1 VTSRI
6 TLLKVQNVIQSLD
19 RLSFILLAILLI
31 WVPIPIG
38 SNPNWSIGILSMLS
52 TFVFITTF
60 GSALLKKRSFGVI
73 RYSLLAIALLL
84 GYLLLTVA
92 QYFYGY
98 NPDAMLFS
106 LDKYATKVQILLSTS
121 YILIFLSTIISC
133 SSAARVKRICWI
145 IVISGALQSLIA
157 IFLFSSQAKYQIF
170 FLELDHSTR
179 AKGTFS
185 YHNSFAGYMEMCIAV
200 GLGML
205 IGSFKGQSKV
215 SNVRNNMFSVLDFI
229 LSSKIILRL
238 LVILMVIGLVLT
250 RSRMGNAGLMIAL
263 LIGLLIGLYYLKE
276 ERKYLSILL
285 LSVFIIDSVVI
296 GQWVGID
303 KVIARLESTEVVKE
317 KLTVQNQ
324 IKQTNNKVINRE
336 ESLEQR
342 SEPAYNTIEMI
353 KEKPWFG
360 FGAGTFYTAY
370 PPYKN
375 PNIKGYYEH
384 AHNDYLEI
392 ASDSGLVGTFLLFGF
407 GVLCL
412 VRSVKLLSIKL
423 GDYKGVGFSAVI
435 SLFAIAI
442 HSFVDFNLHIPANV
456 VTLMVICALPFASGY
471 NAKKRV
477 DINKL

>member
-1 VTSRI
+1 
-6 TLLKVQNVIQSLD
+6 LKSHAFLQSLD
-19 RLSFILLAILLI
+19 GFSFYLLAILLI

-38 SNPNWSIGILSMLS
+38 SNPNWSIGILTILS
-52 TFVFITTF
+52 IFVFILTY
-60 GSALLKKRSFGVI
+60 GSALLNNRSFGVI
-73 RYSLLAIALLL
+73 KHSLLAASLLF
-84 GYLLLTVA
+84 GFLLLTVI
-92 QYFYGY
+92 QYLYGY
-98 NPDAMLFS
+98 NPEAVFLS
-106 LDKYATKVQILLSTS
+106 LDKYATKVQILLTVS
-121 YILIFLSTIISC
+121 YILIFLSTILSC
-133 SSAARVKRICWI
+133 SSTGRVKRLCWI
-145 IVISGALQSLIA
+145 IVLSGALQSLIA
-157 IFLFSSQAKYQIF
+157 IILFSSQAKYQIF

-205 IGSFKGQSKV
+205 IGSYKTQSKV
-215 SNVRNNMFSVLDFI
+215 AKVGNNIYSILDFI

-263 LIGLLIGLYYLKE
+263 LISLLVGLYYLKE

-303 KVIARLESTEVVKE
+303 KVIARLESTDVTKQELVKND
-317 KLTVQNQ
+317 V
-324 IKQTNNKVINRE
+324 KQPNNKLKKRE
-336 ESLEQR
+336 ESVEQR

-353 KEKPWFG
+353 KERPWFG

-375 PNIKGYYEH
+375 PSVKGYYEH

-392 ASDSGLVGTFLLFGF
+392 ASDSGLVGAFLLFGF
-407 GVLCL
+407 GFLCL
-412 VRSVKLLSIKL
+412 VRSVKLLSSDL
-423 GDYKGVGFSAVI
+423 TEYKGVGFSAVI

-442 HSFVDFNLHIPANV
+442 HSLVDFNLHIPANV
-456 VTLMVICALPFASGY
+456 TTLMVICALPYACGYIAS
-471 NAKKRV
+471 KRS
-477 DINKL
+477 DKS